1 MLHWINH
8 QFAELNVVAIIII
21 FTFVTAMSK
30 ANSIKL
36 LKEQSQ
42 EIYNQFE
49 EVKDEIREH
58 HANMTALINTA
69 AKK

>member
-1 MLHWINH
+1 MLHWITH
-8 QFAELNVVAIIII
+8 QFAELNLVAIIII

-30 ANSIKL
+30 ANSVKL

-49 EVKDEIREH
+49 ELKDEIRGQS
-58 HANMTALINTA
+58 
-69 AKK
+69 KK